1 MNATTKL
8 AAAILSLPLLTG
20 CIDDKYDLSDID
32 TTVKVNVNQ
41 LVIPVN
47 IDDIQMETILDL
59 NPDDQIKLIDGIYA
73 IVQDGTFTSEEMHIE
88 PIHLKAPAIA
98 PSETVINLIDQE
110 IPTGR
115 ASSASFSY
123 DITSNPSDF
132 RFSAEFVSNLIV
144 DIDQLGCLITL
155 DIDIE
160 LDGIKNLVNRISFSD
175 VVLQLPRGFEMTNTS
190 GGTYNPSTGELR
202 LPTLTSDNGS
212 LKLKLEAKGIDFNN
226 PDCKYDYNISSVT
239 IAGSLYIKQGK
250 AIVSTADLKPGTIT
264 LPGSLTLRNRYN
276 LSDTDVTSFSG
287 KVKYN
292 IEGTSLTEVSLNDLP
307 DLLTDPATNLSFA
320 NPQIYLQLV
329 NPLQNYNLYAQTGL
343 KIKAI
348 RDNSEREFTIDN
360 PYFQIGPG
368 NADGIYNFCLSPQ
381 MPANIDT
388 EFSGAEHVP
397 FSSLSNILSGNGVP
411 SRLEFEITDP
421 NIPTQQV
428 DNFMLGQNLG
438 CMNGKYKFFAP
449 LEFMPGSTIIYTKT
463 FDGWS
468 SEELDNLTVTKLDV
482 NLYVSTDIPVAA
494 TFTGYPI
501 DADGNKINNVDI
513 VGAQI
518 DAFADRQKL
527 TISITGEITRL
538 DGIAIEVHA
547 VASDNTATLNPAMH
561 VTLSE
566 IRPKVSGYYI
576 DEL

>member
-1 MNATTKL
+1 
-8 AAAILSLPLLTG
+8 
-20 CIDDKYDLSDID
+20 
-32 TTVKVNVNQ
+32 
-41 LVIPVN
+41 
-47 IDDIQMETILDL
+47 METILDL

-98 PSETVINLIDQE
+98 PSETVINLIAQE

-115 ASSASFSY
+115 ASSASFFY

-175 VVLQLPRGFEMTNTS
+175 VVLQLPKGFEMTNTS

-226 PDCKYDYNISSVT
+226 PDCEYDYNISSVT

-264 LPGSLTLRNRYN
+264 LPGSLTLRNRYT

-360 PYFQIGPG
+360 PYFQIGPD

-428 DNFMLGQNLG
+428 DNFLLGQNLG

-547 VASDNTATLNPAMH
+547 VASDNTATLNPGMH